1 MEEIYALFDR
11 DLALKLFAWGIVF
24 ALVFEAIGAQGRLSK
39 GNDPETKFNHKGNK
53 S

>member
-11 DLALKLFAWGIVF
+11 YLVLKIVMWGSIWMI
-24 ALVFEAIGAQGRLSK
+24 AFEAIGAKGRLAK
-39 GNDPETKFNHKGNK
+39 GNDPETKFNQKGNR